1 MIPDLKYD
9 QIRPLIQ
16 TGDMLEIWSPGPI
29 GWCIRRVTGQAVNHT
44 AGVVRLWG
52 RIAIL
57 EALERGP
64 VPHILSDRLKELYR
78 RGGHAYWIRLKPQYD
93 CYRDEIAGHWF
104 DSSACDKRYDY
115 WAIFKQLVF
124 GRLKKLDMRR
134 LFCSEMM
141 YAGYLKAK
149 LPMIPQEYVPRPGE
163 FGPTGCFCPP
173 VRVAL
178 P

>member
-1 MIPDLKYD
+1 MIPALKYE

-16 TGDMLEIWSPGPI
+16 TGDMIEMWSPGLI
-29 GWCIRRVTGQAVNHT
+29 GWGIRKVTGQNVNHT

-64 VPHILSDRLKELYR
+64 VPHILSERLKELYE
-78 RGGHAYWIRLKPQYD
+78 RGGHAYWVRLKPQYD

-104 DSSACDKRYDY
+104 DFTSCDKRYDY
-115 WAIFKQLVF
+115 WAIFAQLVF
-124 GRLKKLDMRR
+124 GRLKQPDMRR

-141 YAGYLKAK
+141 YVGMLKAG

-163 FGPTGCFCPP
+163 FGPTGCFCSP
-173 VRVAL
+173 VWIVF
-178 P
+178 